1 MKTKIDAILDS
12 IFFSYAQILFS
23 NRRYI
28 GATALLITFFNP
40 LFGIFG
46 LAGLCISN
54 LTALLLKFDK
64 DKIKTGFYG
73 FNGILF
79 GIAIPYYFEITFQII
94 LLFLIFGIINFFIT
108 AILEH
113 YLATAFN
120 LPGLS
125 LPFIVTL
132 YIFLVFISNY
142 NSVFF
147 ADPVTKNS
155 TELFSSMPMF
165 FQYYFRSLSVIF
177 FNDFILSGIFLSIA
191 ILFFSRVLF
200 VISWV
205 AYIINFFALSLI
217 FPFYDGNLL
226 LITSLNSILVSFAL
240 GGTLILVS
248 KKTIPLIIV
257 SVITVIVFT
266 AFFGKILQPFLLP
279 IFVLP
284 FNFIV
289 LSVLYGLKFRKDQT
303 DLVLLYF
310 TPGSPEEN
318 FYYHNNRKYRFEN
331 FKLLFTE
338 LPFFGQWFI
347 SQGINGTYTHK
358 DRFNAAWDFIINDKS
373 NKQYVDDGNKLE
385 DYLCYN
391 IPVAAPLAGKVVN
404 VVNNI
409 PDNDVGKV
417 NLKNNWGN
425 TIIIEHESGLF
436 SAISHLKQR
445 SIKVDVNDYVEK
457 GQIIGACGNSGRSP
471 YPHVHFQ
478 FQLTNKIG
486 DKTYLFPISSYI
498 EQKED
503 DFFLHTFDYPKEN
516 TNVSNLDVH
525 KKIKKAYSLQLG
537 DEFELNVNINN
548 LNFIE
553 KWEIN
558 VDINNNQ
565 FIKSDNGAIAYIYIV
580 EKIFFVTSFIGNKE
594 SALYYFYLLNSKTP
608 FMFKDFLNW
617 EDKFPLHNI
626 DKSVIRF
633 ISELFLPLGE
643 QIISAGIYKFV
654 NNINNN
660 EDINISF
667 SGIIKGNGIFKFYK
681 KECNGI
687 FTISEEGIFK
697 EFKFNSNKTNV
708 IAKFITTEE

>member
-1 MKTKIDAILDS
+1 MKAKVDAILDS

-28 GATALLITFFNP
+28 GAIAMLVTFFNP

-46 LAGLCISN
+46 LAGLIISN
-54 LTALLLKFDK
+54 ITAFILKFDK

-79 GIAIPYYFEITFQII
+79 GIAVPYYFEISYQII
-94 LLFLIFGIINFFIT
+94 LLFIIFGIINFFIT

-125 LPFIVTL
+125 LPFIITL
-132 YIFLVFISNY
+132 YIFLIFISNY
-142 NSVFF
+142 NSVNI
-147 ADPVTKNS
+147 ADVITKNS
-155 TELFSSMPMF
+155 LEIFHYFPKFLE
-165 FQYYFRSLSVIF
+165 YYFRSLSVIF

-200 VISWV
+200 VVSII
-205 AYIINFFALSLI
+205 AYTINFFALSVI
-217 FPFYDGNLL
+217 FPGYDNNLL
-226 LITSLNSILVSFAL
+226 LITSLNSILVAFAL

-248 KKTIPLIIV
+248 RKTIPLIFI

-266 AFFGKILQPFLLP
+266 IFFGKILKPFYLP

-284 FNFIV
+284 FNLIV
-289 LSVLYGLKFRKDQT
+289 LSVLYGLKFRKDHT

-310 TPGSPEEN
+310 APGSPEEN
-318 FYYHNNRKYRFEN
+318 FYYHTNRKYRFEN
-331 FKLLFTE
+331 FKLLFPE
-338 LPFFGQWFI
+338 LPFFGQWKI
-347 SQGINGTYTHK
+347 SQGQNGKHTHK
-358 DRFNAAWDFIINDKS
+358 ERFFAAWDFIITNKE
-373 NKQYVDDGNKLE
+373 NKQFNNAGNNLE

-404 VVNNI
+404 IVNNI
-409 PDNDVGKV
+409 PDNEVGKV

-425 TIIIEHESGLF
+425 TIVFEHEGGLF

-445 SIKVDVNDYVEK
+445 SIKVEINDYVEK
-457 GQIIGACGNSGRSP
+457 GQIVASCGNSGRSP
-471 YPHVHFQ
+471 YPHLHFQ

-486 DKTYLFPISSYI
+486 DKTYQFPISSYI
-498 EQKED
+498 EQKND
-503 DFFLHTFDYPKEN
+503 DFYLHTFDYPKEG
-516 TNVSNLDVH
+516 TVVSNLDVH

-537 DEFELNVNINN
+537 DEFELEVNFNGKV
-548 LNFIE
+548 FYE
-553 KWEIN
+553 KWEVN

-565 FIKSDNGAIAYIYIV
+565 FIQSNNGATAYIYIV

-608 FMFKDFLNW
+608 FMFKEFLYW
-617 EDKFPLHNI
+617 EDQFPLHNI
-626 DKSVIRF
+626 DNSFVRF
-633 ISELFLPLGE
+633 VSEFFLPLGE
-643 QIISAGIYKFV
+643 QIFSSAKYNFV
-654 NNINNN
+654 NINNN
-660 EDINISF
+660 DSINIALNGENKGKGIFSFYKNNF
-667 SGIIKGNGIFKFYK
+667 SGT
-681 KECNGI
+681 
-687 FTISEEGIFK
+687 FTLSENGIFK
-697 EFKFNSNKTNV
+697 EFSFIKGLNKIN
-708 IAKFITTEE
+708 AKFINTED